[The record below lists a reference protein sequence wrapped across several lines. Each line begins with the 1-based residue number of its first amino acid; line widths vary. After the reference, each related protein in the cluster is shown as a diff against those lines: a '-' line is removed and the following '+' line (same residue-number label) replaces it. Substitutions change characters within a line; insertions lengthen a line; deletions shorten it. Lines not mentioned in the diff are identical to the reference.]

1 MGRFYPVLLAGLVVL
16 FMVYTKAP
24 VFGKEIYESP
34 SSEVKVKDA
43 MKTLQ
48 QGLDNLEEAVLKDD
62 MPLAVKLAREV
73 DNASHFICNL
83 DLARS
88 EFSKK
93 EKQEFVKLRED
104 MHKRIDIMAVA
115 VEKGLPDVVIEESY
129 KVRESCENCHKVFK
143 KK

>member
-1 MGRFYPVLLAGLVVL
+1 MGRFYPVLLAGSVVL

-115 VEKGLPDVVIEESY
+115 VEKGLQDVVIEESY

>member
-1 MGRFYPVLLAGLVVL
+1 MGRFYPVLLAGLVVS
-16 FMVYTKAP
+16 FMVDTKAP

-62 MPLAVKLAREV
+62 MALAVKLAREV

-93 EKQEFVKLRED
+93 EKQDFVKLRED

>member
-1 MGRFYPVLLAGLVVL
+1 MGRFYPVLLAGSVVL

-24 VFGKEIYESP
+24 VFGKEVYETP
-34 SSEVKVKDA
+34 SSEVKVKDT

-48 QGLDNLEEAVLKDD
+48 EGLDNLEEAVLKDD
-62 MPLAVKLAREV
+62 MPMAVKLAREV
-73 DNASHFICNL
+73 DEASHYICKLNL
-83 DLARS
+83 SNS
-88 EFSKK
+88 ELSKK
-93 EKQEFVKLRED
+93 EQQEFVKLRED

>member
-1 MGRFYPVLLAGLVVL
+1 MERLHSILLSGVLILLTLCTG
-16 FMVYTKAP
+16 AP
-24 VFGKEIYESP
+24 AFGKEIYETP
-34 SSEVKVKDA
+34 SSEVKVKDT

-48 QGLDNLEEAVLKDD
+48 EGLDNLEEAVLKDD

-73 DNASHFICNL
+73 DEASHYICKLNL
-83 DLARS
+83 SNS
-88 EFSKK
+88 ELSKK
-93 EKQEFVKLRED
+93 EQQEFVKLRED